1 MMVLTFQDSYERN
14 DHRNY
19 KLDARY
25 ITHDFNL
32 PRLLSLMKLSEIKNA
47 LRAEVICGHDQMEV
61 NISGGGA
68 ADLMEDVL
76 AAVAKGAVLL
86 TGLTNNQ
93 VLSTAQIAGVLAIVI
108 VRGKRPDAN
117 FIQSAISYGIPVLTT
132 RYSLFVACGK
142 LYMEGLR
149 GLDGSW

>member
-1 MMVLTFQDSYERN
+1 
-14 DHRNY
+14 
-19 KLDARY
+19 
-25 ITHDFNL
+25 
-32 PRLLSLMKLSEIKNA
+32 MKLSEIKNA

-61 NISGGGA
+61 NVSGGGA
-68 ADLMEDVL
+68 ADLMDDVL
-76 AAVAKGAVLL
+76 AAVAKGSVLL
-86 TGLTNNQ
+86 TGLTSDQ
-93 VLSTAQIAGVLAIVI
+93 ALSTARIAGVLAIVI

-117 FIQSAISYGIPVLTT
+117 FIKAAISYGIPVLTT